1 MSSGF
6 VLKNDIFRWIFALTV
21 EYIRIIIL
29 YEVIIMHNAK
39 RIDYTQGPILKKML
53 LFLLPLV
60 ATSALQQAFNTAD
73 MVIVRWFVGDTAY
86 AAVAS
91 TGTLVS
97 FFIELFLGFSIGAN
111 VVVARFI
118 GERNVQSASKATHT
132 AILLAA
138 IGGVIIGGIGLILAE
153 PLLRLTRVPEE
164 LMRDA
169 ALYLRIY
176 FAGIPIY
183 LLYNFCAAIFRS
195 VGKNRV
201 SLACLTV
208 GGVLNVLFNL
218 LLTAVIH
225 IGVAGVALATVLA
238 NAVSLFLILFV
249 LHRENEDIRFDFKKL
264 KADGAILSRIIRIG
278 LPSGLLGSIFSISN
292 ICVQTAINS
301 LGTQMITASSSAGNI
316 EIYVQYPGNAFAQ
329 GCTTMIGQCC
339 GAKKWDRCKQIF
351 YTALPVCMS
360 VTFLISLVVYLLS
373 GSVLRIFTTDPEI
386 LALAKERMQFT
397 LLFKCLQCAMDISV
411 GTMQGYGK
419 TTVPACI
426 SLIGVCGLRLVWILT
441 LFPLHPTVTMLF
453 VIYPI
458 TWLIASGANLIYYYT
473 VQKAV
478 CRQDAVEQVKGVFV

>member
-1 MSSGF
+1 MKK
-6 VLKNDIFRWIFALTV
+6 LIFFI
-21 EYIRIIIL
+21 
-29 YEVIIMHNAK
+29 
-39 RIDYTQGPILKKML
+39 
-53 LFLLPLV
+53 LPLM
-60 ATSALQQAFNTAD
+60 ATSALQQVFNTAD
-73 MVIVRWFVGDTAY
+73 MVIVRWFVGEIAY

-91 TGTLVS
+91 TGTLIGL
-97 FFIELFLGFSIGAN
+97 FIELFLGFSIGAN
-111 VVVARFI
+111 VVIARCI
-118 GERNVQSASKATHT
+118 GEKDCEKTSRAVHT
-132 AILLAA
+132 ALTFALLGGLVLGA
-138 IGGVIIGGIGLILAE
+138 IGLALTN
-153 PLLRLTRVPEE
+153 PLLRLTKVPDE

-183 LLYNFCAAIFRS
+183 LLYNFGAAVFRS
-195 VGKNRV
+195 TGKNKIPLV
-201 SLACLTV
+201 CLSI
-208 GGVLNVLFNL
+208 GGVLNVLLNL
-218 LLTAVIH
+218 LFTTAFRM
-225 IGVAGVALATVLA
+225 GVAGVAVATVLA
-238 NAVSLFLILFV
+238 NAVSLTLLLLV
-249 LHRENEDIRFDFKKL
+249 LHRESEDIRFDFKKC
-264 KADGAILSRIIRIG
+264 KADPTILKSILRIG